1 MSNVTIPPEQ
11 WSKILGFLRE
21 CPNVYVGDE
30 DGCKLFVEAVLWI
43 TRTGAQ
49 WRMLPAEYGK
59 WNSIYK
65 RFARWCERGIWERMH
80 EHFIEEPDTEYLIID
95 STVVRAHQCAAGAPQ
110 KRGGNPRRRSAE
122 AGEGSA
128 PRCM

>member
-30 DGCKLFVEAVLWI
+30 GSCKLFVEAVLWI

-49 WRMLPAEYGK
+49 WRMLPAQYGK
-59 WNSIYK
+59 WNSIYVECFIGK
-65 RFARWCERGIWERMH
+65 MKHYRRIFSRFDKLDSRYLGFLQFAAVLIWLR
-80 EHFIEEPDTEYLIID
+80 
-95 STVVRAHQCAAGAPQ
+95 
-110 KRGGNPRRRSAE
+110 
-122 AGEGSA
+122 
-128 PRCM
+128 

>member
-21 CPNVYVGDE
+21 CPNVYIGDE
-30 DGCKLFVEAVLWI
+30 GSCKLFVEALLWI

-49 WRMLPAEYGK
+49 WRMLPAQYGK

-80 EHFIEEPDTEYLIID
+80 EHFIEEPDTISL
-95 STVVRAHQCAAGAPQ
+95 R
-110 KRGGNPRRRSAE
+110 
-122 AGEGSA
+122 
-128 PRCM
+128 